1 MIREKLTN
9 QRTCPY
15 EPIVPYCL
23 VGIRRT
29 FQSDAETT
37 HTGKKFYYF
46 YFV

>member
-1 MIREKLTN
+1 MICEKLTN

-15 EPIVPYCL
+15 EPI
-23 VGIRRT
+23 GIRRT

-46 YFV
+46 YFVYSTLN

>member
-15 EPIVPYCL
+15 EPI
-23 VGIRRT
+23 GIRRT

-37 HTGKKFYYF
+37 HTGKKFYYCDVIF
-46 YFV
+46 FVLN